1 MNKCYETSSGGNSM
15 AVHSTTT
22 SRNLPWSCDS
32 FVALGNAS
40 ATGAVMLGKNSDR
53 PVFDSQALV
62 RTAHC
67 KHPAGEK
74 LQLAYVSIPEAE
86 ETCATVGSAPYWCWG
101 YEEGMNE
108 HGVAIGNEAIFTKGL
123 AANVAAE
130 RAGNGPQKGL
140 LGMELLRLGL
150 ERGKTARESM
160 QVITSLLE
168 EYGQWGS
175 GVPTASHADGAYD
188 NSYIIADPREAW
200 VLETAG
206 GRWIARLFDHG
217 TAAIS
222 NQPSIRTSWDLA
234 SDDVIDYAISQGWWP
249 EGERSRFDFA
259 FAYTDFQKPL
269 QVSQI
274 RVQRSRELLKRR
286 EGDRVGVDVAW
297 MKRILRDHYEDTFL
311 QGPYFN
317 PALPDFLTLCMHSSP
332 ACFTWGNTASSA
344 IFVLPQSEDH
354 LPMLWWS
361 PVTPCTGLYVPAF
374 MEGGELPALLSKAGS
389 AGRTFI
395 PPSEA
400 KQDQYVAGSYWW
412 LFRDL
417 LDRIKRDERGSGFLE
432 NQRIARGTF
441 DELER
446 TWVAQAAKAEAA
458 AVALRK
464 QGQAEKA
471 AKSLAD
477 FTAGCI
483 NEALSAV
490 EQVKAHLT
498 PVPAERS
505 KAVPGSK

>member
-1 MNKCYETSSGGNSM
+1 M
-15 AVHSTTT
+15 AVHHTAT

-32 FVALGNAS
+32 FVVLGNAS

-53 PVFDSQALV
+53 PVFDSQPLV
-62 RTAHC
+62 SAAHR

-86 ETCATVGSAPYWCWG
+86 ETYATVESAPYWCWG
-101 YEEGMNE
+101 YEEGVNE
-108 HGVAIGNEAIFTKGL
+108 HGVAIGNEAIFTKDL
-123 AANVAAE
+123 AADVAAQ
-130 RAGNGPQKGL
+130 RAGNGPEKGL

-160 QVITSLLE
+160 QAMTSLLE
-168 EYGQWGS
+168 DYGQWGS
-175 GVPTASHADGAYD
+175 AVPMASHADGAYN

-200 VLETAG
+200 VLETVG
-206 GRWIARLFDHG
+206 KRWIARRFHHG
-217 TAAIS
+217 TSAIS

-234 SDDVIDYAISQGWWP
+234 SDDLIDYAISQGRWP
-249 EGERSRFDFA
+249 EGERSQFDFA

-274 RVQRSRELLKRR
+274 RVQRSRELLKRA
-286 EGDRVGVDVAW
+286 ESGHGGVSVPW

-311 QGPYFN
+311 EGPYFN

-344 IFVLPQSEDH
+344 IFVLPQSEAH

-361 PVTPCTGLYVPAF
+361 PVTPCTGLYVPVF
-374 MEGGELPALLSKAGS
+374 MEGGELPALLSKAGT
-389 AGRTFI
+389 AGRALI
-395 PPSEA
+395 PPSVA

-417 LDRIKRDERGSGFLE
+417 LDRIKRDEHGSGFLE
-432 NQRIARGTF
+432 SQRIARGTF
-441 DELER
+441 DEIER
-446 TWVAQAAKAEAA
+446 TWEAQAAKAEAA
-458 AVALRK
+458 AVTLRK

-471 AKSLAD
+471 AKSLAA
-477 FTAGCI
+477 FTAACI
-483 NEALSAV
+483 KEALSAV

-498 PVPAERS
+498 SAPGERS

>member
-1 MNKCYETSSGGNSM
+1 M
-15 AVHSTTT
+15 AIHRTMT
-22 SRNLPWSCDS
+22 SRNLPWSCDN
-32 FVALGNAS
+32 FAVLGDAS

-53 PVFDSQALV
+53 PVFDTQTLV
-62 RTAHC
+62 STAYR

-74 LQLAYVSIPEAE
+74 LPLAYVSIPEAE
-86 ETCATVGSAPYWCWG
+86 ETYATVGSAPYWCWG

-108 HGVAIGNEAIFTKGL
+108 YGVAIGNEAIFTKDL
-123 AANVAAE
+123 AAEVAAQ
-130 RAGNGPQKGL
+130 RAGKGTGKGL

-150 ERGKTARESM
+150 ERGKTARDSL
-160 QVITSLLE
+160 QVMTLLLE

-175 GVPTASHADGAYD
+175 AVPMASHVDGAYN

-200 VLETAG
+200 VLETVG
-206 GRWIARLFDHG
+206 KRWIARRFLQG

-222 NQPSIRTSWDLA
+222 NQPSIRESWDLV
-234 SDDVIDYAISQGWWP
+234 SDGLIDHAISQGWWP
-249 EGERSRFDFA
+249 EAERDLFDFA

-274 RVQRSRELLKRR
+274 RVQRSRELLKRA
-286 EGDRVGVDVAW
+286 GSGHGGVGVAW

-311 QGPYFN
+311 EGPYFN

-332 ACFTWGNTASSA
+332 AAFTWGNTASSA
-344 IFVLPQSEDH
+344 IFVLPQSEDR

-361 PVTPCTGLYVPAF
+361 PVTPCTGLYVPVF
-374 MEGGELPALLSKAGS
+374 MEGGELPALLSKAGK
-389 AGRTFI
+389 AGKTVT
-395 PPSEA
+395 PPPAA

-417 LDRIKRDERGSGFLE
+417 LDRIKQDEHGSGFPR
-432 NQRIARGTF
+432 NQRIARETF

-446 TWVAQAAKAEAA
+446 KWEGQAAEAEAS

-464 QGQAEKA
+464 QCQAEKA
-471 AKSLAD
+471 AKSLAA

-483 NEALSAV
+483 KEALSAV
-490 EQVKAHLT
+490 DQVKAHLT
-498 PVPAERS
+498 PASGER
-505 KAVPGSK
+505 

>member
-1 MNKCYETSSGGNSM
+1 M
-15 AVHSTTT
+15 AAHHTIT
-22 SRNLPWSCDS
+22 SRNLPWSCDN
-32 FVALGNAS
+32 FVVLGNAS

-53 PVFDSQALV
+53 PVYESQPLVSTAL
-62 RTAHC
+62 R

-86 ETCATVGSAPYWCWG
+86 ETYATVGSAPYWCWG

-108 HGVAIGNEAIFTKGL
+108 YCVAIGNEAIFTKDL
-123 AANVAAE
+123 AAAAAAQ
-130 RAGNGPQKGL
+130 RAGNGPEKGL

-160 QVITSLLE
+160 QVMTSLLE

-175 GVPTASHADGAYD
+175 AVPMAAHADGAYN

-206 GRWIARLFDHG
+206 TRWIARRFLHG
-217 TAAIS
+217 TTAIS
-222 NQPSIRTSWDLA
+222 NQPSIRRSWDLA
-234 SDDVIDYAISQGWWP
+234 SDDLIDYASSQDWWP

-274 RVQRSRELLKRR
+274 RVQRSRELLKRA
-286 EGDRVGVDVAW
+286 ESGQGGVAAAW

-311 QGPYFN
+311 EGPYFN

-354 LPMLWWS
+354 LATLWWS
-361 PVTPCTGLYVPAF
+361 PVTPCTGLYVPVF
-374 MEGGELPALLSKAGS
+374 MEGGELPAPLSKAGT
-389 AGRTFI
+389 AGRTFM

-400 KQDQYVAGSYWW
+400 KQDQYEVGSYWW

-417 LDRIKRDERGSGFLE
+417 LDRIKRDEQGSGFLGS
-432 NQRIARGTF
+432 QRIARETF

-446 TWVAQAAKAEAA
+446 SWEAQVAKAEAA

-471 AKSLAD
+471 AKSLAAL
-477 FTAGCI
+477 TAACVK
-483 NEALSAV
+483 EAVAAV
-490 EQVKAHLT
+490 EQVKKCLT
-498 PVPAERS
+498 AAPRERS
-505 KAVPGSK
+505 KAIEIT